1 MGRMRHESCDRARRW
16 VSVALDEGLSDLEGR
31 LLDVHLSR
39 CDECRAFERRVGGI
53 TRELRDAELV
63 SLERPIALPHR
74 QRRLSAFRVA
84 SASAA
89 AAAAVAVF
97 GVFALATSGE
107 QVRPALNVQD
117 TEAFDV
123 RQARRAQMVSP
134 RPAPQFQHVQ
144 MARGAI

>member
-1 MGRMRHESCDRARRW
+1 MRHESCDRARRW

-31 LLDVHLSR
+31 LLDTHLSR
-39 CDECRAFERRVGGI
+39 CDECRAFERRVCAV
-53 TRELRDAELV
+53 TRELRHAELV

-74 QRRLSAFRVA
+74 QRRLSGFRIA

-89 AAAAVAVF
+89 AAAVGVF

-134 RPAPQFQHVQ
+134 RPAPQFTHVQ
-144 MARGAI
+144 MARGDKI